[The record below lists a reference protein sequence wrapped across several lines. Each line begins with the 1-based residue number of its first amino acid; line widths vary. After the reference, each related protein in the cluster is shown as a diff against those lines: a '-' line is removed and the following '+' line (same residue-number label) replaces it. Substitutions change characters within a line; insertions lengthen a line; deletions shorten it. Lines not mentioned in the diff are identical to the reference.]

1 VTEAVKTRIRKEER
15 FRGIEKS
22 EKKPAQI
29 FFGAYG
35 KERNDANRASAAGRT
50 DVTGENTGWLEQTVA
65 AYINVKAAL
74 AVSSGRMALYL
85 AIRLA
90 AERIAGSDGETAK
103 ADREDT
109 GETAEGGV
117 SLCGRRVFCP
127 DFASEVNAAMIL
139 GCGGVPVLI
148 DASSDDWGMDPE
160 ALANAFE
167 RYPEVKLVIVSHVY
181 GFPGRID
188 KIREICGAHGALLIE
203 DASEALGAKYK
214 GRCCGSFGDYG
225 VLDFESAGMKGEDAG
240 TNEGAAGGTAR
251 SAGMEPG
258 RVGNMGMDPVADRN
272 AEMSPIAVGSAGADP
287 VAAGNVGGMLLINEK
302 DWEKAGDPAE
312 TAGGQGGAQ
321 DPGYERTDA
330 AAGEIRGLLKKLE
343 EQIAGRIA
351 AKKRIYERYADRLA
365 ELDVWMNPYD
375 EENAEPNYQ
384 TPCMMISENGLSQA
398 RWNLRDG
405 RWTYEY
411 DDVHGRTC
419 PPELSDV
426 LGAFGV
432 KCGMVWRPLHLLPL
446 YQGFDFVTAEEE
458 IWDGESGCEDGTASP
473 SETGTRAGVDR
484 ITGTP
489 GEGEYLFER
498 CLCLPSDVGMTEEEQ
513 ERVVEMIYDCFNG
526 REWGRVS
533 CGAVHANTG
542 EIVV

>member
-1 VTEAVKTRIRKEER
+1 MTEAVETRIRKEER

-139 GCGGVPVLI
+139 GCGGMPVFI

-188 KIREICGAHGALLIE
+188 EIKEICGAHGALLIE

-214 GRCCGSFGDYG
+214 GHCCGSFGDYG
-225 VLDFESAGMKGEDAG
+225 ILDFESAGMKGEDAG
-240 TNEGAAGGTAR
+240 TNEGAAGGTVR
-251 SAGMEPG
+251 SA
-258 RVGNMGMDPVADRN
+258 GMDPVAGGN
-272 AEMSPIAVGSAGADP
+272 AEISPVAVGSAGADP
-287 VAAGNVGGMLLINEK
+287 VAAGNVGGMLLINGK
-302 DWEKAGDPAE
+302 DWEKSELSAEAGKPHAEEQSKSQMDPAE
-312 TAGGQGGAQ
+312 TAGGQGSAQ
-321 DPGYERTDA
+321 EPGYERTDA

-484 ITGTP
+484 ITGTA
-489 GEGEYLFER
+489 GEGEYLSER

-513 ERVVEMIYDCFNG
+513 ERVIEMVRSCFD
-526 REWGRVS
+526 S
-533 CGAVHANTG
+533 CAKVDGVG
-542 EIVV
+542 VRY

>member
-1 VTEAVKTRIRKEER
+1 MTEAVETRIRKEER

-74 AVSSGRMALYL
+74 AVGSGRMALYL

-188 KIREICGAHGALLIE
+188 EIREICGAHGALLIE

-214 GRCCGSFGDYG
+214 GHCCGSFGDYG
-225 VLDFESAGMKGEDAG
+225 ILDFESAGMKGEDAG
-240 TNEGAAGGTAR
+240 TNAGAAEGTAGSTR
-251 SAGMEPG
+251 MEPG
-258 RVGNMGMDPVADRN
+258 AVGN
-272 AEMSPIAVGSAGADP
+272 AEMSPVAVGSAGADP
-287 VAAGNVGGMLLINEK
+287 VAAGNVGGMLLINGK
-302 DWEKAGDPAE
+302 DWEKSELSAEAGKPYAEEQSKSQMDPAE
-312 TAGGQGGAQ
+312 TAGGQGSAQ
-321 DPGYERTDA
+321 EPGYERTDA

-375 EENAEPNYQ
+375 EENAEPN
-384 TPCMMISENGLSQA
+384 
-398 RWNLRDG
+398 
-405 RWTYEY
+405 
-411 DDVHGRTC
+411 
-419 PPELSDV
+419 
-426 LGAFGV
+426 
-432 KCGMVWRPLHLLPL
+432 
-446 YQGFDFVTAEEE
+446 
-458 IWDGESGCEDGTASP
+458 
-473 SETGTRAGVDR
+473 
-484 ITGTP
+484 
-489 GEGEYLFER
+489 
-498 CLCLPSDVGMTEEEQ
+498 
-513 ERVVEMIYDCFNG
+513 
-526 REWGRVS
+526 
-533 CGAVHANTG
+533 
-542 EIVV
+542 